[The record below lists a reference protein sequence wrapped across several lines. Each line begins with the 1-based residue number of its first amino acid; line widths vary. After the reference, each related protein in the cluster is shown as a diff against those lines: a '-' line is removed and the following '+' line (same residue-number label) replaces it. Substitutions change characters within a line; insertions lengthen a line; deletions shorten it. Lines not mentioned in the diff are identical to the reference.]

1 MTAVGEVSNAMANYK
16 GSTERLNL
24 VSKKGESL
32 DKATK
37 DATLLYKN
45 GMATYL
51 EVISAQSAKLQNE
64 LEQNTIE
71 LDRLNSMV
79 ELYRALGGATD
90 SI

>member
-1 MTAVGEVSNAMANYK
+1 
-16 GSTERLNL
+16 
-24 VSKKGESL
+24 
-32 DKATK
+32 
-37 DATLLYKN
+37 
-45 GMATYL
+45 MATYL

-71 LDRLNSMV
+71 LDKLNSMV